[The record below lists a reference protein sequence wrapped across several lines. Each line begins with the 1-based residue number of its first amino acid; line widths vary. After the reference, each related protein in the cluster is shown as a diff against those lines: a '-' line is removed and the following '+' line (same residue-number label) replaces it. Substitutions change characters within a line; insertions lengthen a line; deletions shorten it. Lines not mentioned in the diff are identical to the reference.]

1 MRGTERSPRFFRT
14 PDELRRWLVKNGES
28 ADEVW
33 IGFHRQRSGR
43 AGITYKQALDEALCF
58 GWIDGVRK
66 GVDEGR
72 YEIRFTPR
80 RARSIWSLVNTA
92 RMKELI
98 AAGRVTPRGHEA
110 WAARDPARSGV
121 YSFERETAELGPE
134 FERLFRANAKAWDFF
149 QSRPPWYRRTST
161 FWVVSAKKEE
171 TRRRRLEILIAQCAR
186 QEPIRELDRRPAT
199 GRGDRSK
206 V

>member
-1 MRGTERSPRFFRT
+1 MMEVTFFKSSSDLREWLEEHHDKETELF
-14 PDELRRWLVKNGES
+14 V
-28 ADEVW
+28 
-33 IGFHRQRSGR
+33 GFYKKSSGR
-43 AGITYKQALDEALCF
+43 SGITYAQALDEALSF
-58 GWIDGVRK
+58 GWIDGVRRSI
-66 GVDEGR
+66 DDTS
-72 YEIRFTPR
+72 YTIRFTPR
-80 RARSIWSLVNTA
+80 KPRSIWSLVNTA

-134 FERLFRANAKAWDFF
+134 FERLFRANAEAWDFF

-186 QEPIRELDRRPAT
+186 QEPIRELDRRPAA